1 MFMETNKNTSAIQT
15 TKFSTSPI
23 LQILYHILYIIR
35 KTKAILEIEG
45 IVKSVLISAQKTAAV
60 DLFQKTKRTVG
71 DVKCNAFI
79 KLIALW
85 ANRSLSSVV

>member
-1 MFMETNKNTSAIQT
+1 MYATQ
-15 TKFSTSPI
+15 
-23 LQILYHILYIIR
+23 

-45 IVKSVLISAQKTAAV
+45 ILKSVLISAQKTAAV
-60 DLFQKTKRTVG
+60 DLFQKPRTVG

-85 ANRSLSSVV
+85 ANKSLSSVVQIHVTKAFNE

>member
-23 LQILYHILYIIR
+23 LQILYHILYAIR

-45 IVKSVLISAQKTAAV
+45 ILKSVLISAQKTAAV
-60 DLFQKTKRTVG
+60 DLFQKPRTVG

-85 ANRSLSSVV
+85 ANRSL

>member
-15 TKFSTSPI
+15 TEFSTSPI

-60 DLFQKTKRTVG
+60 DLFQKPRTVG

-85 ANRSLSSVV
+85 ANRSL

>member
-1 MFMETNKNTSAIQT
+1 MFMKQIKTH
-15 TKFSTSPI
+15 
-23 LQILYHILYIIR
+23 LQFRQPNFLHLQSCRYYIIFLYATR

-45 IVKSVLISAQKTAAV
+45 ILKSVLISAQKTAAV
-60 DLFQKTKRTVG
+60 DLFQKPRTVG

-85 ANRSLSSVV
+85 ANRSL